1 MERTPRLS
9 SSTKV
14 NREPVRT
21 TTLVPKPHTIK
32 LVRRLVETREKK
44 KKRAGCY
51 SYGTIQNRST
61 YAQGPHLLREV
72 EVTSSLSLVT
82 RAKRKYRKTKK
93 KEAKLGCCFFFGRTK
108 RKKTRSQTAFV
119 RRRLWSS
126 LLTECSTHINDNK
139 NRDKTQQETV

>member
-82 RAKRKYRKTKK
+82 RAKRKYRKTKR
-93 KEAKLGCCFFFGRTK
+93 KEAKLGFFSEEQK
-108 RKKTRSQTAFV
+108 EKKTQSQTTFV
-119 RRRLWSS
+119 RRRLWSP